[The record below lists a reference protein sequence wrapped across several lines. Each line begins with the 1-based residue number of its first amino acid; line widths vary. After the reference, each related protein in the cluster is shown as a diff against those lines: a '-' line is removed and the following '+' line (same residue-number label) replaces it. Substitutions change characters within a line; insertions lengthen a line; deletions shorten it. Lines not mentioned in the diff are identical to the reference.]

1 MMQCPKCGYNNQD
14 DSMFCTGC
22 GTPLTS
28 APTDPIP
35 QESKPKRR
43 GLMIAI
49 LCIVLVAAIG
59 IGAAVWM
66 THSQPD
72 DHLMAAIE
80 KTNQA
85 MGDLYAKN
93 KNLAAIGDNFKKLTE
108 SNSLTMLMEINDGHD
123 MMNFQ
128 IHTQKNAGLFNMT
141 YNLMGTS
148 MDINIYA
155 DPSQIQFS
163 VPGYLDEVLGMPT
176 ENLEENL
183 KNSWIGQNMDI
194 DIPEN
199 FEQSLNMTSPYQ
211 KELDAITN
219 SIVVEELPS
228 VELALGDATHK
239 CDAYQVNFDPE
250 AVIALFNAAYAQNAV
265 TSSAAS
271 MLPYDDSELQE
282 IMEELDEFD
291 TTMYVD
297 DRGYWVGM
305 DIMHDGDG
313 AELRFEGTDNI
324 CQTIAF
330 SMVSQGDKATMNFI
344 SNVTEDEM
352 EIVLESVLDAER
364 LTFLHYDNNG
374 NLTLVPELAK
384 GVQFQLLPTD
394 GGIELTFAEE
404 DTDAHF
410 TMALYPLQEKVAPLA
425 DTYTNLLEMDENDFM
440 KLIASAYG
448 G

>member
-1 MMQCPKCGYNNQD
+1 MMQCPKCGSANQD
-14 DSMFCTGC
+14 GSLFCNSC
-22 GTPLTS
+22 GTSLAST
-28 APTDPIP
+28 PIDSTP
-35 QESKPKRR
+35 QKSKPKHR

-59 IGAAVWM
+59 IGAAVWIM
-66 THSQPD
+66 NSQPE

-108 SNSLTMLMEINDGHD
+108 SNAVTMLMDMNDSHNK
-123 MMNFQ
+123 MNFQ
-128 IHTQKNAGLFNMT
+128 IHGQQNAGLLNMK
-141 YNLMGTS
+141 YNAMGTS
-148 MDINIYA
+148 VDAKIYF
-155 DPSQIQFS
+155 DQKQIQIA
-163 VPGYLDEVLGMPT
+163 VPDYMDEVFGMPT

-183 KNSWIGQNMDI
+183 KKSWIGQNMDI
-194 DIPEN
+194 DLPVD
-199 FEQSLNMTSPYQ
+199 FEQAFNMTSPYE
-211 KELDAITN
+211 KELNAMIDSVN
-219 SIVVEELPS
+219 VEERSS
-228 VELALGDATHK
+228 VELTLGDTTRK
-239 CDAYQVNFDPE
+239 CDAYQVTLDPE
-250 AVIALFNAAYAQNAV
+250 AVLEFFNAAYAKNPAV
-265 TSSAAS
+265 SSATSA
-271 MLPYDDSELQE
+271 LAYDDSELQE
-282 IMEELDEFD
+282 IMKELGDFEI
-291 TTMYVD
+291 TMYVD

-305 DIMHDGDG
+305 DVMKSSEGM
-313 AELRFEGTDNI
+313 ELRFTGADNI

-404 DTDAHF
+404 NTDAHF